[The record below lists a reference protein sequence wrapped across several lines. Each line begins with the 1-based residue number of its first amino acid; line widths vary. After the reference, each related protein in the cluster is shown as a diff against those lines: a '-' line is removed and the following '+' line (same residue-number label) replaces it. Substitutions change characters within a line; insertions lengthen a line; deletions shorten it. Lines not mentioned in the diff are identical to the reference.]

1 MSRTFPRRGEVY
13 WVNLDPTI
21 GSEIAKTRSCAII
34 SNDVGN
40 QYASRVIVAPLT
52 TGGADRVYPF
62 EVLIPVG
69 EAGVTLTSKVALD
82 QIRTVDKRRL
92 GRYIG
97 TLDDTL
103 VRAVN
108 LAIRRSLAIDHDD
121 T

>member
-21 GSEIAKTRSCAII
+21 GSEIARTRPCAII

-52 TGGADRVYPF
+52 TGGTDRVYPF
-62 EVLIPVG
+62 EVLVPVG
-69 EAGVTLTSKVALD
+69 AAGVTQTSKVVLD
-82 QIRTVDKRRL
+82 QVRTVDKRRL

-97 TLDDTL
+97 VLDNTLMQ
-103 VRAVN
+103 AVN
-108 LAIRRSLAIDHDD
+108 LAIRRSLAVESDD
-121 T
+121 V